1 MMVACGKAVGTIKET
16 ADFHDIAP
24 AALIVVEAG
33 GQVTALDGSPLA
45 LEGEIQGGVIISNG
59 LVHQRL
65 VEVAEA
71 AAAG

>member
-1 MMVACGKAVGTIKET
+1 M
-16 ADFHDIAP
+16 
-24 AALIVVEAG
+24 VEAG